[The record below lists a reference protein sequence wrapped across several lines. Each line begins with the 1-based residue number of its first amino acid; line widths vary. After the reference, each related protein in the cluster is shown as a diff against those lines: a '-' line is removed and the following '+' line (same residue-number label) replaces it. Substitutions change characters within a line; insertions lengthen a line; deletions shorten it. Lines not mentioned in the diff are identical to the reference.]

1 MNDDQRL
8 LQMLRAAAMDTNH
21 SPEALIALGKDAA
34 HWNLR
39 VVIQA
44 NPPRPTN
51 VQVQEITDEQIDQ
64 WPEWVADLLQHGS
77 RWERLE
83 WEDRTYTV
91 RLLTPRGR
99 VIAGRVVSS
108 EIEN

>member
-8 LQMLRAAAMDTNH
+8 LQMLRAAAAETNH

-44 NPPRPTN
+44 NPPWPTD
-51 VQVQEITDEQIDQ
+51 VQEQEITDEQIDQ
-64 WPEWVADLLQHGS
+64 WPEWVADLLEHGS

-83 WEDRTYTV
+83 WEDSTYTV

-99 VIAGRVVSS
+99 VIAGRFISS
-108 EIEN
+108 EKKN